1 MQFDLNLLFTPT
13 LVIFFATLLITFK
26 ITRSLIFSMIAA
38 LIKAGIFMLYFGAL
52 FDGTFTFLDDWG
64 YLEIGRTL
72 YEQNIG
78 ITNLMENLDFVQML
92 NRGDHY
98 FYSIYNTYALQ
109 LFGIGYYA
117 PVAFNILL
125 TILIAW
131 FGANLAEIEFGFND
145 VWKKRF
151 FVFLLFHPDIFA
163 WSNIMNG
170 KDILVL
176 LLHILLLSS
185 VSLYFRGRVFT
196 SLWLALFACYI
207 LSGIRFYVPMLF
219 GSAFVLSL
227 LLMQK
232 NHYSLLKL
240 FVSFIGIAT
249 FFLLNDFNLQ
259 ENLTVIN
266 ENFTNPIYGFI
277 HFILTPIP
285 FGTDESYS
293 FLDVPALIHW
303 ILIPFAIKGVFVI
316 FKHASNYER
325 FFLLYLLIFVS
336 LYSTFGEL
344 QGPRHRVQLDFAWAV
359 LQFTGLKPFLHR
371 ILRPWSRSRQ
381 NQTHIKMNLAGK
393 LHE

>member
-1 MQFDLNLLFTPT
+1 MQFDIEFLFIPT

-26 ITRSLIFSMIAA
+26 VTRSLVFSMLAA
-38 LIKAGIFMLYFGAL
+38 LIKAGVFMLYFGVL
-52 FDGTFTFLDDWG
+52 FDGTFTFLDDWT

-92 NRGDHY
+92 SGGEHY
-98 FYSIYNTYALQ
+98 LYSIYNSYAFQ
-109 LFGIGYYA
+109 LFGVGYYA
-117 PVAFNILL
+117 PVALNILL
-125 TILIAW
+125 TLLIAW
-131 FGANLAEIEFGFND
+131 IGANLADIEFGFNG
-145 VWKKRF
+145 VWKKLF
-151 FVFLLFHPDIFA
+151 FTFLLFHPDIFA

-176 LLHILLLSS
+176 LLHILLLFS
-185 VSLYFRGRVFT
+185 VSLYFRGHIFT
-196 SLWLALFACYI
+196 SFGLALFACYI
-207 LSGIRFYVPMLF
+207 LSGIRFYVPVLF
-219 GSAFVLSL
+219 GSAFALSL

-232 NHYSLLKL
+232 NQHSLLKL
-240 FVSFIGIAT
+240 FVSFIAITT
-249 FFLLNDFNLQ
+249 FFLLKDFNLQ
-259 ENLTVIN
+259 ENVAQIK
-266 ENFTNPIYGFI
+266 ENFVNPIYGFI

-285 FGTDESYS
+285 FGTHESYS

-303 ILIPFAIKGVFVI
+303 ILIPFAIRGVFI
-316 FKHASNYER
+316 ILKRPSNYER
-325 FFLLYLLIFVS
+325 FFLLYLLVFVL

-371 ILRPWSRSRQ
+371 ILRPFYHSRQ
-381 NQTHIKMNLAGK
+381 NQIPVKVNLTGK